1 MVPLLMHVCYIFTAV
16 DSFPFFPFFL
26 IMKLSYTLPNEQPRV
41 TAMEISEIV
50 SAEIMLG
57 ELIAWLPSSTL
68 SSFLCDFAQHLE
80 AGDFND
86 ILP

>member
-1 MVPLLMHVCYIFTAV
+1 
-16 DSFPFFPFFL
+16 
-26 IMKLSYTLPNEQPRV
+26 
-41 TAMEISEIV
+41 
-50 SAEIMLG
+50 MLG